1 MKAKIISDELNV
13 LTFIMDEGSTEYEAR
28 QAVGVEGVYHK
39 RANGLWIV
47 VKP

>member
-1 MKAKIISDELNV
+1 MKAKIVFDGHAILS
-13 LTFIMDEGSTEYEAR
+13 FIMDEGSTEYDAR